1 MKLVRILPLLL
12 PVMLTACAN
21 NAVSSGSES
30 ADSSKP
36 SKSMIEESSLP
47 SSPESDISDAANDSS
62 STASESTELV
72 GVCGDVLDEASFE
85 ERPDSELNELLY
97 YRTDYGYMGSFDG
110 KTYNSNTDPDKFDL
124 DTMTCNEECEA
135 ASGGFFIVKK
145 GDNIGGLTCTDA
157 YAEYF
162 LNKNNAYDF
171 PGFALIGSGV
181 SFEGEFEVS
190 GYIDRFDG
198 NEGYVEEGELYFYP
212 DGDCWQGLPVIYGD
226 TTYFTYILKDDSL
239 AYVPFRLSLGTIYD
253 YSAIDL
259 ERDIPQGSSVHMN
272 LVLKDLQLNYAN
284 TNFGGFTIST
294 ATIVSAERIV
304 D

>member
-12 PVMLTACAN
+12 PIMLTACAN

-30 ADSSKP
+30 ADST
-36 SKSMIEESSLP
+36 KSSQSIIEESSTP
-47 SSPESDISDAANDSS
+47 SSPESVNSDATNDISD
-62 STASESTELV
+62 TASESTEIV

-97 YRTDYGYMGSFDG
+97 YKTDYGYIGSFDG
-110 KTYNSNTDPDKFDL
+110 KTYNSNTDTDKFDL
-124 DTMTCNEECEA
+124 DTMTCKEDCEA
-135 ASGGFFIVKK
+135 ASGGFFIVNK
-145 GDNIGGLTCTDA
+145 GDSIGGLTCTDA

-171 PGFALIGSGV
+171 PRFALVGSSVG
-181 SFEGEFEVS
+181 FEGEFEVS

-212 DGDCWQGLPVIYGD
+212 DVDGWQGLPVIYGD
-226 TTYFTYILKDDSL
+226 TTYRTYILKDDSL
-239 AYVPFRLSLGTIYD
+239 EFAPFRISLGTIYD

-259 ERDIPQGSSVHMN
+259 ERDIPQGSSVHMD
-272 LVLKDLQLNYAN
+272 LVLKDLQLSYAN
-284 TNFGGFTIST
+284 TNFSGYTIST
-294 ATIVSAERIV
+294 AAIVSAERIV